1 MLNLIDD
8 PFVSGLKEMI
18 SSNVEFLSVLELE
31 SLWPSEELSKGDNV
45 SVAEMMEGQQSLEN
59 MDLILALLRATDSE
73 LLWKDG
79 MHGYLHY
86 NLRLFDR
93 STVVMIFDCFKNL
106 LEKAVENPNKVV
118 WDLPMLTQ
126 AEQQKQV
133 VEWNRTS
140 SPYSKPGW
148 LVHEFLLDQGETN
161 PNAIALVE
169 YGGLKRIISY
179 EGLRSMAEKVAR
191 QMRVM
196 GVEGDS
202 TVGLLMTNDSAEVI
216 ASIYGM

>member
-8 PFVSGLKEMI
+8 PFVNGLKEM
-18 SSNVEFLSVLELE
+18 SSSDIEFVNVLELE
-31 SLWPSEELSKGDNV
+31 STFQAEELSKGDNV

-79 MHGYLHY
+79 MNGYLHY

-118 WDLPMLTQ
+118 LDLPITH
-126 AEQQKQV
+126 A
-133 VEWNRTS
+133 
-140 SPYSKPGW
+140 G
-148 LVHEFLLDQGETN
+148 
-161 PNAIALVE
+161 
-169 YGGLKRIISY
+169 
-179 EGLRSMAEKVAR
+179 
-191 QMRVM
+191 
-196 GVEGDS
+196 
-202 TVGLLMTNDSAEVI
+202 
-216 ASIYGM
+216 